1 MTLMQLALSS
11 VSLATAATAGSH
23 AVIYKREPRSA
34 AIWVIIIALMPLAGP
49 VLYFILGIN
58 RVKRRAAS
66 LREDMV
72 RHRTQPDVELRD
84 LGLNGDDFEFNVEC
98 YDATLGAQLE
108 RLANDRRECAQQL
121 TLERVNGRSFPIKL
135 RDGTVRLFA
144 PYL

>member
-11 VSLATAATAGSH
+11 VSLVAAATAGSH

-34 AIWVIIIALMPLAGP
+34 AIWVIIICFMPLAGP

-58 RVKRRAAS
+58 RVERRAAS

-84 LGLNGDDFEFNVEC
+84 LSLNGDAPHLVPI
-98 YDATLGAQLE
+98 A
-108 RLANDRRECAQQL
+108 RL
-121 TLERVNGRSFPIKL
+121 
-135 RDGTVRLFA
+135 VRQVVARPL
-144 PYL
+144 